1 MQAASSLNYHVDF
14 GPAGFADFVGVG
26 TLSTRPFSYPSGDS
40 ARQTPSEYVQL
51 PKPDPDPGQM
61 ALNRYMIVSTLE
73 VGGIDVTIGGLHLE
87 WFGDPTAQTA
97 FVAEYFRENVRGPA
111 ILIGDFNLEPT
122 GGNKNAPNVSC
133 TPPRP

>member
-1 MQAASSLNYHVDF
+1 MCELSHAQQRVQAASSLNYHVDF

-61 ALNRYMIVSTLE
+61 ALNGTLVARERDFADVPVFDDEVVDNHEVERVS
-73 VGGIDVTIGGLHLE
+73 VT
-87 WFGDPTAQTA
+87 TA
-97 FVAEYFRENVRGPA
+97 
-111 ILIGDFNLEPT
+111 
-122 GGNKNAPNVSC
+122 
-133 TPPRP
+133 